1 MYLYEKDPY
10 EAKYQF
16 SINNRESTGLKYL
29 NDSKI
34 FIKYSI
40 CMIFIKILKNTIQ
53 IVDDMVADMDDNEKL
68 NKIMTE
74 LFITA
79 REFNYQNMLNSK

>member
-1 MYLYEKDPY
+1 
-10 EAKYQF
+10 
-16 SINNRESTGLKYL
+16 
-29 NDSKI
+29 
-34 FIKYSI
+34 
-40 CMIFIKILKNTIQ
+40 MIFIKILKNTIQ

>member
-1 MYLYEKDPY
+1 MIQKFL
-10 EAKYQF
+10 
-16 SINNRESTGLKYL
+16 L
-29 NDSKI
+29 NTQI
-34 FIKYSI
+34 V

>member
-34 FIKYSI
+34 FIKYSNNMYDI
-40 CMIFIKILKNTIQ
+40 YKNTEEY
-53 IVDDMVADMDDNEKL
+53 NP
-68 NKIMTE
+68 
-74 LFITA
+74 
-79 REFNYQNMLNSK
+79 NSR